1 MNNFGDLHYILA
13 ISLQFSAIFLCFS
26 TVFLH
31 FGHFLGVSRQ
41 LFAYFSQFKDQLNW
55 TNNHIRISLIFP
67 KYIKCH
73 FRHFYL
79 FIQPRERSE
88 RGCTKSYRGLGS
100 HFCLLNDHFL
110 IARRSSPQ
118 ILVFSPRSKFG
129 GANRL
134 ARTGREDGRNTNS
147 KFFFQM
153 AEF

>member
-88 RGCTKSYRGLGS
+88 RGCTKSYRGLVK
-100 HFCLLNDHFL
+100 HFWSLNDHFL
-110 IARRSSPQ
+110 IARRSSLE

-129 GANRL
+129 GAKRV
-134 ARTGREDGRNTNS
+134 ARTGREDGRKKNWR
-147 KFFFQM
+147 FFFQRP
-153 AEF
+153 AF